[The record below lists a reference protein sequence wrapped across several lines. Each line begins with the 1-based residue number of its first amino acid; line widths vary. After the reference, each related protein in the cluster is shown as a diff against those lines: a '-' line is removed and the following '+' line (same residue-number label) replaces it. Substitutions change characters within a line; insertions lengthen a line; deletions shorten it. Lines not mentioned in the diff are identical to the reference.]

1 MMMTI
6 DTLTVIGTMIA
17 LIGLLATMM
26 IMWRENI
33 YLTKKV
39 KMLQVLLREERRKV
53 QFSRDTGTYQGVK
66 APL

>member
-17 LIGLLATMM
+17 LIGLLATML

-33 YLTKKV
+33 YLTKRV
-39 KMLQVLLREERRKV
+39 KMLQVLLREERLK
-53 QFSRDTGTYQGVK
+53 T
-66 APL
+66 